1 MHVHVVGIGGAGMS
15 AVARLLLD
23 RATVSGSDSGR
34 WPLSESLVPL
44 GVRVYET
51 FDRAHVAGADVVLRS
66 SAYGEANVEVRAALD
81 RGIPVWKRGEA
92 WRMLAEGRRVVAV
105 AGTHGKTTTTAMVW
119 SALRAGG
126 RDPSLVC
133 GAALLEIG
141 ANAHLGRDPILVIE
155 ADEYDRAFHALAPEV
170 AVVLNVDHDHVDVFP
185 TAAEYA
191 EAFRVFAAGI
201 PRGGT
206 LVACADDPGAA
217 ALARVARAELPGR
230 SVVTYGRQAGADYR
244 VGPQLRPETTPG
256 PLSLGTPAGE
266 QLGFRLSLRGA
277 HNALNAAAA
286 VAAASALGV
295 PERAALLGLSAFA
308 GTERRLE
315 ELGQAGGVTV
325 VDDYAHHPAEIRAS
339 IAAMRTAGGRLVAL
353 FQPHTPSRVAAF
365 RDAFASSLRDAD
377 VAVVAETFS
386 SVREAP
392 REGGARSL
400 ADAAGA
406 RYARDPEDAARV
418 LAEIVRPGDIVLV
431 LGAGDIRSAGLR
443 LLERL
448 RQEPVPGAPAGGP
461 RP

>member
-15 AVARLLLD
+15 AVARLLLE
-23 RATVSGSDSGR
+23 RATVSGSDNGR

-44 GVRVYET
+44 GVRVHES
-51 FDRAHVAGADVVLRS
+51 FDAAHVAGADVVLRS
-66 SAYGEANVEVRAALD
+66 SAYDESNAEVRAALE
-81 RGIPVWKRGEA
+81 RGIPVWKRGDA
-92 WRMLAEGRRVVAV
+92 WRMLARGRRVVAV

-119 SALRAGG
+119 SALRGGG

-133 GAALLEIG
+133 GAALFEIG
-141 ANAHLGRDPILVIE
+141 ANAHLGHDPILVIE

-185 TAAEYA
+185 TPAEYG
-191 EAFRVFAAGI
+191 EAFHVFVSGI

-206 LVACADDPGAA
+206 LVACADDPGAS
-217 ALARVARAELPGR
+217 ALAQRARTELPAR
-230 SVVTYGRQAGADYR
+230 TVITYGTQAGADYR
-244 VGPQLRPETTPG
+244 LGPDVRAEATAGPYSVRTPG
-256 PLSLGTPAGE
+256 GDE
-266 QLGFRLSLRGA
+266 LGFRLAVPGA

-295 PERAALLGLSAFA
+295 GERAALLGLAAFA

-339 IAAMRTAGGRLVAL
+339 IAAIRPAAGRLVAL

-365 RDAFASSLRDAD
+365 REAFASSLRDAD

-386 SVREAP
+386 SAREAP
-392 REGGARSL
+392 REGGARAL
-400 ADAAGA
+400 AAAAGA

-418 LAEIVRPGDIVLV
+418 LAEIVRPGDLVLV
-431 LGAGDIRSAGLR
+431 LGAGDIRAAGLR
-443 LLERL
+443 LLEL
-448 RQEPVPGAPAGGP
+448 LKQEPVQGPSGP
-461 RP
+461 RT